1 MNLSRVLLSLMVEAI
16 LYVINSSA
24 VTLPKSHFLSMST
37 SLFQYSS
44 SVSVSS
50 CFILTNCALLW
61 NTFLTGRKVFLNSVS
76 TSGSWTSFNSRP
88 HWPLMIS
95 CLAFG
100 PSAQI
105 TSPFMWYTVCGS
117 MYSTPSS
124 MISSRL
130 RLYVKWMYSLICS
143 HYILGLIFVRS
154 VSLSDKIGILFLL
167 FSIRSDDVV

>member
-1 MNLSRVLLSLMVEAI
+1 MNLSQALLSLMVEAN
-16 LYVINSSA
+16 LYAIISSA
-24 VTLPKSHFLSMST
+24 VMLPKSHFLSMST
-37 SLFQYSS
+37 SRFQYSS

-50 CFILTNCALLW
+50 CFILKNCALLW
-61 NTFLTGRKVFLNSVS
+61 NTFLTGRKVFLNSVN
-76 TSGSWTSFNSRP
+76 TSGSWTSFSSRP

-117 MYSTPSS
+117 MYSIPSS

-130 RLYVKWMYSLICS
+130 RLYVKWMYSEICS
-143 HYILGLIFVRS
+143 HYILGLISVRS
-154 VSLSDKIGILFLL
+154 VSLSDKIGILYLL